1 MQRTASKSLIYSS
14 CPRSPITLNSKYIIP
29 NSPAYWHQLLIPI
42 TQNSQFIILNSPA
55 YWHQLLIPITLN
67 SKFIILNSP
76 AYWHQLLIPITLNSK
91 SIIPNSPTALFSEV
105 APQAG
110 AEHHEVSVFVVDILD
125 GGLHCQDSVHL
136 PSPRSLHGV
145 FRPLK
150 ESGVL
155 ARESA
160 FV

>member
-1 MQRTASKSLIYSS
+1 M
-14 CPRSPITLNSKYIIP
+14 
-29 NSPAYWHQLLIPI
+29 
-42 TQNSQFIILNSPA
+42 
-55 YWHQLLIPITLN
+55 
-67 SKFIILNSP
+67 
-76 AYWHQLLIPITLNSK
+76 
-91 SIIPNSPTALFSEV
+91 FSEV

-110 AEHHEVSVFVVDILD
+110 AEHHEVSVLVVDILD

-160 FV
+160 FVQTVPVGGTQLRIPVARIPLAGVLGILCHAGDAPLVGLP